1 MNEYERIIKIVVGN
15 IATGRM
21 TEEDAVTILASLFS
35 IAKGTVI
42 KINED
47 SKPWPWTMPVTYSD
61 MQQFDDNVQAYG
73 EVK

>member
-1 MNEYERIIKIVVGN
+1 
-15 IATGRM
+15 M

>member
-42 KINED
+42 TINKDFE
-47 SKPWPWTMPVTYSD
+47 PWTMPVIYSD
-61 MQQFDDNVQAYG
+61 TLQFDDNVQA
-73 EVK
+73 

>member
-35 IAKGTVI
+35 IAKGTGI
-42 KINED
+42 TINKDFE
-47 SKPWPWTMPVTYSD
+47 PWTMPVIYSD
-61 MQQFDDNVQAYG
+61 TLQFDDNVQA
-73 EVK
+73 

>member
-21 TEEDAVTILASLFS
+21 TEEDAISILASLFS
-35 IAKGTVI
+35 IAKGTEI

-47 SKPWPWTMPVTYSD
+47 SKSWPWSMPVIYSD
-61 MQQFDDNVQAYG
+61 TLQFDDNVQVYG
-73 EVK
+73 KVK